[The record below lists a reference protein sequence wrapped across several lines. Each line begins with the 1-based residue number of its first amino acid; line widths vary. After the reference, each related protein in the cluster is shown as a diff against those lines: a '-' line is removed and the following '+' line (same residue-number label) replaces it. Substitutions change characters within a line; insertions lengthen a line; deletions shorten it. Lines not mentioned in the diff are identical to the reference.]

1 MAENAGAVKRLDS
14 LDIGKGIA
22 ILGVV
27 LYHTTMIISQCELA
41 LTLLMTCFLMPFFF
55 WAAGYNYK
63 SGRSAGAN
71 IKRRVLPLLKI
82 YIIYSVGLLAV
93 PALIFGLSGM
103 ADPVSIR
110 NQIVTHFAG
119 KPLMS
124 YFAPELVDEGL
135 LWSMAAPLWYLVQLI
150 LGSILFYLVAE
161 AAMKSLRNALITV
174 VILFAVT
181 ALLTAFCPAALPFNL
196 QSTPAL
202 TAYMI
207 LGAICGKAK
216 FLQKLANVKTG
227 LLWVL
232 IIVFGAI
239 QTVLAWFFPDGDQLS
254 KGYFSMDPNT
264 HVIAIFVV
272 LLQSV
277 TGIISFMSFCTLL
290 EKTALRKVLAWLG
303 RNTLPYY
310 LLHMEILMLLS
321 FALGVMDE
329 IGNVGPALL
338 GKLFAVLVI
347 TLGIC
352 TLWAIVE
359 NKIKEKKKQRRTA

>member
-27 LYHTTMIISQCELA
+27 TYHTTMIIPQCEHV
-41 LTLLMTCFLMPFFF
+41 LTLLMTGFLMPFFF

-71 IKRRVLPLLKI
+71 IKRRVLPLLKT

-93 PALIFGLSGM
+93 PTLIFGLMGM

-110 NQIVTHFAG
+110 NQIITHFAG
-119 KPLMS
+119 KPLLS
-124 YFAPELVDEGL
+124 YFAPELIDEGIM
-135 LWSMAAPLWYLVQLI
+135 WSMVAPLWYLVQFI

-161 AAMKSLRNALITV
+161 VAMKSLRNALITV
-174 VILFAVT
+174 AVLLAVS
-181 ALLTAFCPAALPFNL
+181 ALLTGLCPALPFNL
-196 QSTPAL
+196 QSTPAV
-202 TAYMI
+202 TSYMI
-207 LGAICGKAK
+207 LGAMCGKAR
-216 FLQKLANVKTG
+216 FLQKMADMKTG

-239 QTVLAWFFPDGDQLS
+239 QMVLSWFFPDGDQLS
-254 KGYFSMDPNT
+254 KGYFTMDPNT
-264 HVIAIFVV
+264 YVIGIFVV
-272 LLQSV
+272 MLQSV
-277 TGIISFMSFCTLL
+277 TGIISFMGLSTLL

-303 RNTLPYY
+303 RNTMPYY
-310 LLHMEILMLLS
+310 LLHMEILMLLA
-321 FALGVMDE
+321 FAFGIMDDLSN
-329 IGNVGPALL
+329 IGPALL
-338 GKLFAVLVI
+338 GKLFAVFVI

-359 NKIKEKKKQRRTA
+359 NKIKEKKRLKQK